1 MATHALEKARL
12 ATAAWHLVWLGWT
25 VFLAV
30 AVFALVAEPA
40 FYGWL
45 SPSWILGAGLL
56 SCEYQ
61 VPWSDLPA
69 PHLDPG
75 IRRCDHTTMS
85 ASASPISAEASP
97 SSLLRDSFIPTF
109 TGQPE
114 DYREWRRRIT
124 LYHHKMKLGKRGGE
138 SVLNIVSSLT
148 GAAWRLLENFDVSTA
163 KGDNTFDDIMKK
175 LDQHFQYDD
184 RVQLPGDFDAY
195 FGICDTS

>member
-1 MATHALEKARL
+1 
-12 ATAAWHLVWLGWT
+12 
-25 VFLAV
+25 
-30 AVFALVAEPA
+30 
-40 FYGWL
+40 
-45 SPSWILGAGLL
+45 
-56 SCEYQ
+56 
-61 VPWSDLPA
+61 
-69 PHLDPG
+69 
-75 IRRCDHTTMS
+75 MS

-138 SVLNIVSSLT
+138 SFLNIVSSLT

-195 FGICDTS
+195 FGMCDTS